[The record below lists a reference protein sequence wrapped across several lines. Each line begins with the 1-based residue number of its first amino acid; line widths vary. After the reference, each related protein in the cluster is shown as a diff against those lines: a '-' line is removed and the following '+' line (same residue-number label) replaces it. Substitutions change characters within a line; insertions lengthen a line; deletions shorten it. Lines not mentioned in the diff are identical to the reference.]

1 MLRWISIRA
10 VALLETP
17 RGINHQILIRI
28 MSWEEPQPP
37 ILSFGTGLAVTA
49 ITIVVAGLLVF
60 LIWG

>member
-1 MLRWISIRA
+1 
-10 VALLETP
+10 LETP

>member
-1 MLRWISIRA
+1 MHFARLFLHHAIPYYA
-10 VALLETP
+10 
-17 RGINHQILIRI
+17 